1 MAEQVDD
8 DSMSSLFGSKATS
21 AFSSEPAS
29 TIFSDDSHGMGKLPV
44 GYRSKSGNIHMFDNK
59 ASNKVVQADGPLT
72 PPFVDTEVFPRPA
85 PGTTWAF
92 QKSPTVYDG
101 SDVTRSRSGR
111 GVGSTDTRSTGFA
124 KRQGLGYETFVHTM
138 ASEMQKLES
147 FMKGMDWS
155 TQKKFKNKLS
165 VKIDYI
171 QKLIES
177 EQMYFHHALTEIEVE
192 PSAEQ
197 DLTQEDFSM
206 LMQFK
211 KMKDNIRLFTQKQPN
226 NNNNNHNNNHK
237 TDNELGRS
245 GRLPIHRLR
254 QRGKPKR
261 FRT

>member
-197 DLTQEDFSM
+197 DLTEEEFSM

-226 NNNNNHNNNHK
+226 NNNNNNNHK

-261 FRT
+261 VRT

>member
-1 MAEQVDD
+1 
-8 DSMSSLFGSKATS
+8 
-21 AFSSEPAS
+21 
-29 TIFSDDSHGMGKLPV
+29 MGKLPV
-44 GYRSKSGNIHMFDNK
+44 GYRSMSGNIHMFNNK
-59 ASNKVVQADGPLT
+59 ASKEVVHQNPPDGPLT
-72 PPFVDTEVFPRPA
+72 PQFVDTEVFPRPA

-124 KRQGLGYETFVHTM
+124 KRQGLGYETFVHKM
-138 ASEMQKLES
+138 ASEMQELES

-226 NNNNNHNNNHK
+226 NNNNNNNHK

-261 FRT
+261 FRTQHLRRCCRQHYQNSRQGTRHRGES